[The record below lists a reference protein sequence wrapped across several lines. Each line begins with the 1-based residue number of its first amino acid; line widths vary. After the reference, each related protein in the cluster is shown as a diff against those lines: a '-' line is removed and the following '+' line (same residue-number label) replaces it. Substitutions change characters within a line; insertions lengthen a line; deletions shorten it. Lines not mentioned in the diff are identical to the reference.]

1 MRVDRWKDGVLA
13 GKEVAEFGRFERQHF
28 SHTEKEI
35 NRKSRD
41 DRSREKEVFEDRIR
55 RKQGVRL

>member
-13 GKEVAEFGRFERQHF
+13 GKDRSGSGIERQHF

>member
-41 DRSREKEVFEDRIR
+41 EGK
-55 RKQGVRL
+55 